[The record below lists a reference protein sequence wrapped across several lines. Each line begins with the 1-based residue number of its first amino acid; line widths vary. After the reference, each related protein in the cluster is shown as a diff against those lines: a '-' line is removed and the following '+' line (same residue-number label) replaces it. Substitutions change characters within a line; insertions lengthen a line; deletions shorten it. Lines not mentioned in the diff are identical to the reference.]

1 MSPLQTFATC
11 MLYLSPYDPVSA
23 IKPRPRGILLHVAD
37 TCRLPCDI
45 AVCLGGRFN
54 PSLHQGVP
62 VTGINVLI
70 HGAPKSMPLV
80 ADISKLP
87 GISVKGNYIF
97 KYFFYLFLSNLGKN
111 IIVVLSLKVSSE
123 IILEDNSYY

>member
-1 MSPLQTFATC
+1 

-37 TCRLPCDI
+37 TRRLPCDI
-45 AVCLGGRFN
+45 AVCLRGRFN

-70 HGAPKSMPLV
+70 HGVTKSMPLV
-80 ADISKLP
+80 AGTSKVP
-87 GISVKGNYIF
+87 GFSMKGNYIL
-97 KYFFYLFLSNLGKN
+97 KHFFRPFLSNLGN
-111 IIVVLSLKVSSE
+111 NNEV
-123 IILEDNSYY
+123 